1 MVSRTETKVEIRVE
15 MIGVV
20 GDEEELFR
28 IGAGGAGRTFTP
40 SIDGEFAAFANDLTT
55 TYGNNSGEIE
65 LTVKRVAEAGEP
77 IESRRS

>member
-1 MVSRTETKVEIRVE
+1 
-15 MIGVV
+15 MIGLV
-20 GDEEELFR
+20 GDEEELLR

-40 SIDGEFAAFANDLTT
+40 SIDGEFFAFANDLVT

-65 LTVKRVAEAGEP
+65 LTVRRVAQPGEP